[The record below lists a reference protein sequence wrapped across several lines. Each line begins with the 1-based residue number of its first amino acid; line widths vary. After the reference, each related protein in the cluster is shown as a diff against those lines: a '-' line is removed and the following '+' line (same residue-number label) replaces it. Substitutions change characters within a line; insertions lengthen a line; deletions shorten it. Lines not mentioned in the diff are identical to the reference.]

1 MKYFLFSPALLMG
14 LSAFAQVQVVQGN
27 NSSQFSVSKQ
37 AEFSSFT
44 TDKANYFVL
53 KRTEH
58 FEKINTLIV
67 ADKSGSVVTNKEIRV
82 DMGSFNN
89 QSGVKD
95 LLVINSTPVVFVEN
109 RDKGAGKNVLTAG
122 TIDGNG
128 SINTALIT
136 IGSMDFVKMSNAGE
150 WYAALTPDQKHVAVI
165 GKSPYEKGSPA
176 QFSYFM
182 LDEKLQITSKGIF
195 TFAGND
201 KNIYVTNF
209 LASDKGDLYII
220 ADDFDK
226 SYKYPTLYKYTIGGT
241 GVIVPVMITDPK
253 LKNLNYIARLSP
265 QGDLVFAG
273 YIQKKSTFSAGDPA
287 AIGTWMFNS
296 SKTNEVKTFNFDKPI
311 TNATARNLIY
321 NGDIWFLVG
330 EQYKADKVEM
340 SASGPAAA
348 NFDETYN
355 YTHGDIIVT
364 GFTADGGSKKFDL
377 SLDRQWTAK
386 DFDQDLTV
394 ASGTINNKLVVVFN
408 DQYGKY
414 IDDRYHKFL
423 KLPVA
428 VLISN
433 AGVADS
439 PVIFANELDVKVS
452 SYTLYPQFF
461 NNDSGHLMVLSGNSQ
476 SIKTVT
482 FQ

>member
-1 MKYFLFSPALLMG
+1 MKYFLLSLALLMG
-14 LSAFAQVQVVQGN
+14 LSAFAQVQVAQGN
-27 NSSQFSVSKQ
+27 NSPQFSLSKQ
-37 AEFSSFT
+37 VDFTSFT
-44 TDKANYFVL
+44 TAKADYFVL

-58 FEKINTLIV
+58 FENINTLIV
-67 ADKSGSVVTNKEIRV
+67 ADKSGSIITDKEIRV
-82 DMGSFNN
+82 NMGSFNN
-89 QSGVKD
+89 QSGVKN
-95 LLVINSTPVVFVEN
+95 LLVVNSTPVVFVGN
-109 RDKGAGKNVLTAG
+109 RDKNAGKNTLTAS
-122 TIDGNG
+122 TIDDNGNI
-128 SINTALIT
+128 STAMVT
-136 IGSMDFVKMSNAGE
+136 IGSMDFEKMSNAGD

-165 GKSPYEKGSPA
+165 GKSPYEKGTA
-176 QFSYFM
+176 TQFSYFM
-182 LDEKLQITSKGIF
+182 LDDKLQVTGKGTF

-226 SYKYPTLYKYTIGGT
+226 SYKHPTLYKYSVGGT
-241 GVIVPVMITDPK
+241 GVIVPVMTADPG

-265 QGDLVFAG
+265 RGDLVLAG
-273 YIQKKSTFSAGDPA
+273 YMQKKSTFSAGDPA

-296 SKTNEVKTFNFDKPI
+296 SKSNEVKTFNFDKPI
-311 TNATARNLIY
+311 TNATARNLVY
-321 NGDIWFLVG
+321 NGDVWFLVG
-330 EQYKADKVEM
+330 EQYKADKVETTV
-340 SASGPAAA
+340 SGPAAA
-348 NFDETYN
+348 NFEEIYN

-364 GFTADGGSKKFDL
+364 GFSADGSSKKFDL
-377 SLDRQWTAK
+377 SVERQWTAK

-394 ASGTINNKLVVVFN
+394 ASGTIGNKLAVVFN

-414 IDDRYHKFL
+414 IDDRYHKNL

-428 VLISN
+428 VLVSN
-433 AGVADS
+433 AGVVDS

-461 NNDSGHLMVLSGNSQ
+461 NNDQGHLMVLSGNAQ